1 MNEENKEN
9 IEKENEQIK
18 TEIEDVQNEKKD
30 SEKPEET
37 QSEESDSEKPEETQS
52 EKGDSE
58 KLEETQSE
66 ESDSEEIEKAVNKDE
81 MSMTDD
87 LSLID
92 KEPEKKGGMKFSKYF
107 ISSLVDT
114 ALSLGISAALMF
126 IIDKI
131 LRAAAGLYFIQSQIF
146 TVLLMIFIG
155 VSVFYYS
162 ISKTV
167 SGTTPG
173 QKLLKL

>member
-18 TEIEDVQNEKKD
+18 TEIEDAENEKNDKED
-30 SEKPEET
+30 KGEKAGSEKPEET
-37 QSEESDSEKPEETQS
+37 QSEVSD
-52 EKGDSE
+52 G
-58 KLEETQSE
+58 E
-66 ESDSEEIEKAVNKDE
+66 ESEKAVNKDE

-92 KEPEKKGGMKFSKYF
+92 KEPEKKGGMKFLKYF